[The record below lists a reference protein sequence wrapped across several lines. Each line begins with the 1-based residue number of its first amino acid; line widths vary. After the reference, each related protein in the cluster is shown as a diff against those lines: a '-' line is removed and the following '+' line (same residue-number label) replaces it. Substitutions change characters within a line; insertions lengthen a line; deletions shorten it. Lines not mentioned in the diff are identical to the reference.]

1 MAHCRAW
8 DLGGILLALVLT
20 RWGHQTQT
28 VDVSHTSSWSDRP
41 WSELSMSI
49 CVPEMIISMLDNL
62 SHSNGHWHYILY
74 GKLHIVDNNSLKIR
88 GRGIKT
94 TYCPRKKL
102 LRSFHL
108 QKIALVLVK
117 ILYSFGA
124 KAIGNLYRYFICMS
138 PPPSDWDIRYMYSV
152 THVRNSEIFQLW
164 PLFFAILW
172 DIIDLIFGMWVYNDK
187 LQIKFTFRPVV
198 IFGPWILKFGQIFSC
213 HHFFRYAWRY
223 WLDFWYMSV

>member
-8 DLGGILLALVLT
+8 DLGGILLVLVLT

-117 ILYSFGA
+117 ILYCFGA

-138 PPPSDWDIRYMYSV
+138 PPLSDWDIRYMYSV

-198 IFGPWILKFGQIFSC
+198 IFAEFWP
-213 HHFFRYAWRY
+213 
-223 WLDFWYMSV
+223 LDFEIWPNI